1 MSANFLFKSVVKCFD
16 VMVWGI
22 VCNGLGVASY
32 YFLFS
37 VFNSHHCKT
46 LPFILLLIE
55 QLYVVR

>member
-1 MSANFLFKSVVKCFD
+1 
-16 VMVWGI
+16 MVWGI